1 MEQPRILLRVYSCII
16 KQERK
21 LFQCTGCLQNVCFP
35 LSNEALEK
43 VKREVKALAKLEHPG
58 IVRYY
63 NSWFEAPPDG
73 WQDELD
79 AKMFEQG

>member
-1 MEQPRILLRVYSCII
+1 MYILVTEDI
-16 KQERK
+16 
-21 LFQCTGCLQNVCFP
+21 FF
-35 LSNEALEK
+35 LSDEALEK

-63 NSWFEAPPDG
+63 NSWFEAPPVG

-79 AKMFEQG
+79 AKLYEQG